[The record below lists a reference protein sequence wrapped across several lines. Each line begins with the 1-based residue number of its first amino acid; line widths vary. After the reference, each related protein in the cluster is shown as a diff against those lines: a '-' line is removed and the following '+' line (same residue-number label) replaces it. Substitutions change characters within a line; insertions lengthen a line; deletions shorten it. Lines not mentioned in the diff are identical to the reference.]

1 MLRTAMKP
9 GATLKIGFWL
19 VFGLYV
25 LCPLLFAIFGTSS
38 LSYRAADHERFV
50 LGQHEALQTEN
61 QCRLDD
67 CDDVPVVWRD
77 RQTGTVYS
85 KDDFRDH
92 RREQQRRLG
101 ATWFIYGT
109 IGCLWAAWYRQRFF
123 GDHVAPNL
131 SLYLLGNVVAVATL
145 LLILPV

>member
-9 GATLKIGFWL
+9 GATLKIGFRL

-50 LGQHEALQTEN
+50 LGHDEALQTEN
-61 QCRLDD
+61 GCRLDD

-77 RQTGTVYS
+77 RQTGAVYR
-85 KDDFRDH
+85 KEDFRDH
-92 RREQQRRLG
+92 RREEFRRLG
-101 ATWFIYGT
+101 ASWFIYGA
-109 IGCLWAAWYRQRFF
+109 IGCILAAWCRQQFYGER
-123 GDHVAPNL
+123 VAPNL
-131 SLYLLGNVVAVATL
+131 ALFLLGNAVLVGTL
-145 LLILPV
+145 LLNLPT